1 MDLRVAIELP
11 SDIERVAN
19 AFGAKLGLEGPAT
32 VEDIEK
38 DVALYIQNTTRG
50 WEQTKAVQVAN
61 ELPVVGVDT
70 PDVPKVEKKK

>member
-1 MDLRVAIELP
+1 MDLKMIIELP
-11 SDIERVAN
+11 SDVERVAN

-50 WEQTKAVQVAN
+50 WEQTRAVQVAN
-61 ELPVVGVDT
+61 ELPPVGIST
-70 PDVPKVEKKK
+70 EPKPEGKKK